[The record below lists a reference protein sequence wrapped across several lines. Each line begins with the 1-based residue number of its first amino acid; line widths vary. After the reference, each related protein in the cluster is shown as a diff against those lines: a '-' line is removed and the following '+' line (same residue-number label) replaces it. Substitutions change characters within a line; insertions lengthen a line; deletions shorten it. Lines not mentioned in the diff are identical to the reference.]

1 MVTSVHCIAMC
12 GGINLSQTLQREA
25 SKDISRKM
33 FKNTLMYNMGRVV
46 SYTVI
51 GGVLGAI
58 GGLTGIGGSLQSS
71 SLLQGSL
78 KLFAGIVMII
88 MGVNMLGIFP
98 GLRSCLKNIL
108 EICIKYKIHFSVKTD
123 SISA

>member
-1 MVTSVHCIAMC
+1 
-12 GGINLSQTLQREA
+12 
-25 SKDISRKM
+25 
-33 FKNTLMYNMGRVV
+33 MYNMGRVV

-98 GLRSCLKNIL
+98 GLRSCLKKYFRNLHKIQDSFFCKNGFYF
-108 EICIKYKIHFSVKTD
+108 CIRCEFQFSIKTD
-123 SISA
+123 SICS